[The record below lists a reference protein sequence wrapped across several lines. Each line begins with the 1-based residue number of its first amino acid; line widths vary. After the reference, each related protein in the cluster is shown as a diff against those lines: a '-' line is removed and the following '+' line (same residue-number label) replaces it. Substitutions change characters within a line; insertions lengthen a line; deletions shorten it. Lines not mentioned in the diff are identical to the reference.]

1 MGILNNICAFIT
13 ALKGDVFCAEGD
25 KNLFYKNLKQ
35 YLENKGLKLLAED
48 AFNDLYKKHKGL
60 ICGIAYY
67 IGINETTGISIS
79 LTLEKNWS
87 GILSS
92 FKYYHRLEFFK
103 NKELRFISYLFLDS
117 GNFNFFIRNKN
128 DALCEI
134 NNENV
139 PKKYLSFME
148 DIRYFGLSEAER
160 FIFNI

>member
-1 MGILNNICAFIT
+1 MLLT
-13 ALKGDVFCAEGD
+13 SHRDE
-25 KNLFYKNLKQ
+25 NLFYKNLKQ
-35 YLENKGLKLLAED
+35 YLEKKELKILDESS
-48 AFNDLYKKHKGL
+48 FNDLYKKHKGL
-60 ICGIAYY
+60 IFWNDYY
-67 IGINETTGISIS
+67 IGINKNIGISIT